1 MNNFSS
7 EKVRLL
13 EERLVTEVRVTS
25 TLYDMDLHTYAEWAA
40 GHIEP
45 LEFAQAHA
53 VGWMQGRARAVRLI
67 ARLLKELRTATD
79 DDERQWQERL
89 LRLGVTRE
97 RLVSTF

>member
-1 MNNFSS
+1 MNQSSS
-7 EKVRLL
+7 EKVRRL

-25 TLYDMDLHTYAEWAA
+25 TLYDMDLESYAEWAA

-53 VGWMQGRARAVRLI
+53 VGWMQGRARATRLI
-67 ARLLKELRTATD
+67 AHLLRELREAAG

-89 LRLGVTRE
+89 RRLGVTRE